1 MLQPLYNQYNFSFFP
16 LFGILFIYPHVFCT
30 LRKYFLERSVD
41 IILKASIPK
50 LREKLLE
57 ALQAVLPI
65 VAIVLVLCFSIAP
78 VSPSIL
84 LCFLL
89 GAAMI
94 IVGIMFFTLG
104 AEMSMSP
111 MGERVGAMLTKSRS
125 VLLIIGV
132 GFLLGFLITI
142 SEPDLQVLANQ
153 VPSIPNMTLIL
164 SVAAG
169 VGLFLV
175 VAFLRMLVGIALPKL
190 LVVFYGLIFVL
201 AAFVPKEFLSVAFD
215 SGGVTTGPIT
225 VPFIMALG
233 VGVAAIRSDR
243 HAADDSF
250 GLVALC
256 SIGPI
261 LAVLILG
268 IAFQASDST
277 YVPPILPN
285 VSDSVELWQ
294 LFHQG
299 LPTYIKE
306 IATSLLPIIA
316 MFGVF
321 QLAALKLDRRTL
333 GRIGVGLAYTY
344 LGLVLFLAGANIG
357 FMPAGNYL
365 GQVLAGQSFRWL
377 LVPIGMLIGYFI
389 VKAEPAVYVLNKQVE
404 EVTDGAISASTMGAA
419 LSAGVSLSVGLAMV
433 RVLTGISILWFLIP
447 GYAFAI
453 GISFVVPK
461 LYTAIAFDAGG
472 VASGPMTATFL
483 LPLAQG
489 ACVAVGG
496 NIVTDAFGVVAMV
509 AMTPLITVQ
518 LMGLM
523 AQLKQRRARQAQPV
537 SAAAL
542 AFADLPDDAIIEL

>member
-1 MLQPLYNQYNFSFFP
+1 M
-16 LFGILFIYPHVFCT
+16 
-30 LRKYFLERSVD
+30 D

-125 VLLIIGV
+125 IPLIIGV

-175 VAFLRMLVGIALPKL
+175 VAFLRMLLGIALPKL

-201 AAFVPKEFLSVAFD
+201 TAFVPKEFLSVAFD

-285 VSDSVELWQ
+285 VSDSVELWH
-294 LFHQG
+294 LFHEG

-344 LGLVLFLAGANIG
+344 IGLVLFLAGANIG

-419 LSAGVSLSVGLAMV
+419 LSAGVSLSVGLAML

-537 SAAAL
+537 PAAAL

>member
-1 MLQPLYNQYNFSFFP
+1 MDD
-16 LFGILFIYPHVFCT
+16 ILRGS
-30 LRKYFLERSVD
+30 L
-41 IILKASIPK
+41 PK

-57 ALQAVLPI
+57 SLQAVLPI

-111 MGERVGAMLTKSRS
+111 MGERVGAVLTKSRS
-125 VLLIIGV
+125 VPLIIGV
-132 GFLLGFLITI
+132 GFVLGFLITI

-169 VGLFLV
+169 VGFFLV
-175 VAFLRMLVGIALPKL
+175 VAFLRMLLSIALPKL
-190 LVVFYGLIFVL
+190 LVVFYALIFVL
-201 AAFVPKEFLSVAFD
+201 AAFVPKEFLAVAFD

-256 SIGPI
+256 SVGPI
-261 LAVLILG
+261 LAVLLLG
-268 IAFQASDST
+268 ILFQASDST
-277 YVPPILPN
+277 YIPPVLPD
-285 VSDSVELWQ
+285 VGDSVELWQ
-294 LFHQG
+294 LFHVS
-299 LPTYIKE
+299 LPTYLKE
-306 IATSLLPIIA
+306 IATSLLPIVL
-316 MFGVF
+316 MFGIF
-321 QLAALKLDRRTL
+321 QLVALKLDRRSL
-333 GRIGVGLAYTY
+333 GRIGVGLLYTY
-344 LGLVLFLAGANIG
+344 IGLVLFLTGANVG

-365 GQVLAGQSFRWL
+365 GQVLAGRSFRWV

-404 EVTDGAISASTMGAA
+404 EITDGAISAGTMGAA

-447 GYAFAI
+447 GYTFAI

-489 ACVAVGG
+489 ACVAAGG

-523 AQLKQRRARQAQPV
+523 AQFKQRCARKAQPV
-537 SAAAL
+537 PAAAL
-542 AFADLPDDAIIEL
+542 AFADLPDDAISEL